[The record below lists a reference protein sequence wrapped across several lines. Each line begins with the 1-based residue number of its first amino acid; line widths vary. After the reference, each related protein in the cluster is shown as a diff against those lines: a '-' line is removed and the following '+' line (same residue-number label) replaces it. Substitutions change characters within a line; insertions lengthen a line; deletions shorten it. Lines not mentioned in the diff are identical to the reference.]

1 MKVGYTLRK
10 KLTDR
15 YGQNFTSGKNPYNA
29 MTAYVLRWSE
39 AAVEKAGAA
48 DEAGVGEAEEADAGA
63 VAVVGAAELSMTD
76 PGGGETLGRT

>member
-1 MKVGYTLRK
+1 M
-10 KLTDR
+10 
-15 YGQNFTSGKNPYNA
+15 
-29 MTAYVLRWSE
+29 
-39 AAVEKAGAA
+39 EKAGAA